1 MILNVTKKLGFTLSS
16 ENTFLE
22 KSQGDRGGQFDA
34 PPRITTDRIYCIYN
48 KTNPLNFLDSKLI
61 IIDNYS

>member
-22 KSQGDRGGQFDA
+22 KSQGDRGVNLMP

-48 KTNPLNFLDSKLI
+48 KTKP
-61 IIDNYS
+61 

>member
-22 KSQGDRGGQFDA
+22 KSQGDRGVPLVGGGGVNLMPP

-48 KTNPLNFLDSKLI
+48 KTKP
-61 IIDNYS
+61 

>member
-22 KSQGDRGGQFDA
+22 KSQGDRGVNLMPPP

-48 KTNPLNFLDSKLI
+48 KTKP
-61 IIDNYS
+61 